1 MTFEAEIVVELYSL
15 IECKLQA
22 VLFHFLIF
30 VEYLLSVALEP
41 CLADGAAFRTFGVTT
56 RSSYGGILFYILPLN
71 HFTAAPQIKNVVII
85 WG

>member
-56 RSSYGGILFYILPLN
+56 RSSYGGILFNIPLY
-71 HFTAAPQIKNVVII
+71 HLSAAPPQKNVVII

>member
-15 IECKLQA
+15 IECKLQE

-56 RSSYGGILFYILPLN
+56 RSSYCGILFNIPLY
-71 HFTAAPQIKNVVII
+71 HLSAAPPQKNVVII